1 MTNIPWTSLLT
12 ATAFVDLAVIVISKF
27 LPLTKALGTWY
38 AEFGVVAVAS
48 DILIIVL
55 GIALA
60 MLVSPGISGWNLVA
74 LAVGIQVIH
83 DILFY
88 VGVILPIPSG
98 HNKIIDLFKRYA
110 AEGSWKIIVAD
121 SAMVVSSVLLM
132 EYLENNLPADVT
144 RFLGVLAVYSLLYII
159 YTK

>member
-1 MTNIPWTSLLT
+1 MIPWTSLLT
-12 ATAFVDLAVIVISKF
+12 ATAIVDFAVIVISKLF
-27 LPLTKALGTWY
+27 PLTKALGTWY

-60 MLVSPGISGWNLVA
+60 MLLSPGISGWSLVG
-74 LAVGIQVIH
+74 LAILIQIVH
-83 DILFY
+83 DVLFY
-88 VGVILPIPSG
+88 VGVIRGVPTG
-98 HNKIIDLFKRYA
+98 QNKIIDLFKKYA

-121 SAMVVSSVLLM
+121 AAMVGSSVLIM
-132 EYLENNLPADVT
+132 EYLENNIPDDQI
-144 RFLGVLAVYSLLYII
+144 RFLGILVVYALLYII